1 VIRSTDDITLL
12 KVQYDEKRRQ
22 VFLLPFNMKFDIIVL
37 SEEEV
42 INVNIIGEMAMRFR
56 IFK

>member
-1 VIRSTDDITLL
+1 MIRTTDGITLL

>member
-1 VIRSTDDITLL
+1 VIRTTDGITLL

>member
-1 VIRSTDDITLL
+1 MSF
-12 KVQYDEKRRQ
+12 K
-22 VFLLPFNMKFDIIVL
+22 IIDL

-42 INVNIIGEMAMRFR
+42 INVNIIGEMARQFR

>member
-1 VIRSTDDITLL
+1 MIRSTDDITLL